1 MNKAQGARTPTR
13 IAKTGPLRVAGAMSG
28 TSLDGVD
35 IAVIDT
41 DGHDIL
47 GFGAS
52 GYREYSA
59 AERKVIAAGFGKWAG
74 AEVQAAAQIVESA
87 HLEALDAY
95 REVDLIGFHGQ
106 TLAHVRCRLD
116 AVM

>member
-41 DGHDIL
+41 AMIDQAHAVLDT
-47 GFGAS
+47 GAAV
-52 GYREYSA
+52 GDLAEIVPA
-59 AERKVIAAGFGKWAG
+59 NLLLVADAERAVIGGDH
-74 AEVQAAAQIVESA
+74 VQGRIAQPA
-87 HLEALDAY
+87 P
-95 REVDLIGFHGQ
+95 
-106 TLAHVRCRLD
+106 
-116 AVM
+116 